1 MNPQLPGRVEFIVLT
16 AFLTSITALAI
27 DAMLPALPEIAHTL
41 GVADPNHAQLII
53 SVLFIGLA
61 VGQILFG
68 PVSDSAGRKPLI
80 YAGLGLFVIGSAISM
95 FSTNFTIMLV
105 GRFLQGLGAASSRV
119 ITMALVRDCFV
130 GRAMAQVMSF
140 TMMVFILVPALAP
153 ALGQGIIYLAGW
165 RAVFLMFIILAGV
178 VCLWFVLRMPETL
191 PKEKRIPFAWAQQQ
205 EAVMTIVKDKHAMI
219 YSVISGVIF
228 GAFMG
233 YLNSVQQVL
242 QVQYGLG
249 SQFPLYFA
257 ITALAV
263 GIASFVNAKLVMR
276 LGMRLLSRRALIVM
290 TFLSGL
296 FLVIEWLNKG
306 QPSLWLLMPYL
317 IVLFFCVGLLFG
329 NLNALAM
336 ETLDKYVGM
345 GASVVGTVSNI
356 VAIPLGTWI
365 GQSYNGTVQ
374 PLVLGF
380 TVLSAVGLLLM
391 YWVESLPSPAQ
402 ATPPATTH

>member
-1 MNPQLPGRVEFIVLT
+1 MNPKLPGRVEFIVLT

-27 DAMLPALPEIAHTL
+27 DAMLPALPEIATTL

-53 SVLFIGLA
+53 SVLFMGLA
-61 VGQILFG
+61 VGQIVFG
-68 PVSDSAGRKPLI
+68 PISDSTGRKPLI
-80 YAGLGLFVIGSAISM
+80 YAGLGLFILGSAISM
-95 FSTNFTIMLV
+95 FSTNFTIMLL
-105 GRFLQGLGAASSRV
+105 GRFLQGLGAASTRV

-130 GRAMAQVMSF
+130 GRAMAQIMSF

-153 ALGQGIIYLAGW
+153 ALGQLVIYLAGW
-165 RAVFLMFIILAGV
+165 RAIFMVFILLALL
-178 VCLWFVLRMPETL
+178 VCFWFVLRMPETL
-191 PKEKRIPFAWAQQQ
+191 PREKRIPFTWQ
-205 EAVMTIVKDKHAMI
+205 EQREAIISTLKDKHAMI

-242 QVQYGLG
+242 QVQYALG

-263 GIASFVNAKLVMR
+263 GVASFVNAKLVLR
-276 LGMRLLSRRALIVM
+276 LGMRLLSRRSLIVM
-290 TFLSGL
+290 TVLSTL
-296 FLVIEWLNKG
+296 FLVMEWLSVE
-306 QPSLWLLMPYL
+306 QPPLWVLMPYL

-345 GASVVGTVSNI
+345 GASIVGTVSNI

-374 PLVLGF
+374 PLVIGF
-380 TVLSAVGLLLM
+380 TTLSAVGLLLM
-391 YWVESLPSPAQ
+391 IWVESLAKPMPKTAQ
-402 ATPPATTH
+402 TL